1 MKKTIRLDKML
12 GNLGFG
18 SRSEVKQW
26 VRQGSVTVNGVA
38 AKDPGMQIRPEE
50 DAVALDGEPV
60 VYRETVYVMM
70 NKPAGLV
77 SATEDRRDRTVVD
90 LLPDE
95 LRARA
100 PFPVGRL
107 DKDTEGLL
115 LLTNDGKLAHDLLSP
130 RKHVPKTYRALI
142 EGETGERDAEAFA
155 AGVTL
160 DDGYVT
166 LPARLRVLAAAPPGA
181 EPGDREMAEA
191 MERVRRTPELRRAEL
206 ELAERRRSALS
217 WIELTIQEG
226 KFHQVKRMFEAVGQ
240 RVLYLRRSAIGPLSL
255 DPALEPGQWRELTE
269 AEMERL
275 REYRKGF

>member
-1 MKKTIRLDKML
+1 ML

-206 ELAERRRSALS
+206 ELAERHRSALS

-240 RVLYLRRSAIGPLSL
+240 RVLYLRRSAMGPLSL